1 MLSALKPLRVLSD
14 GTGVKTNMI
23 PRDTFPGDELTAQE
37 KKEYD
42 YLGEELDG
50 SAFFRFKGQV
60 YGLHEFVKTEL
71 DGPLH
76 KGRWFGIASQ
86 SAFHAIV
93 ISFECI
99 HEVVVGQVF
108 S

>member
-1 MLSALKPLRVLSD
+1 MLSALKPKRVLSD
-14 GTGVKTNMI
+14 GSAVKTNLI
-23 PRDTFPGDELTAQE
+23 PRDTICGADLTAQE
-37 KKEYD
+37 RKEYD

-50 SAFFRFKGQV
+50 SVFFRFKGQV
-60 YGLHEFVKTEL
+60 YGLCEFMKTER
-71 DGPLH
+71 DGPLE

-86 SAFHAIV
+86 SAFHAVV
-93 ISFECI
+93 ISFECV

>member
-23 PRDTFPGDELTAQE
+23 PRDTICGYDLTEQE

-42 YLGEELDG
+42 YLGDELGG
-50 SAFFRFKGQV
+50 SVFFRFKGQV
-60 YGLHEFVKTEL
+60 YGLCEFERTHP

-93 ISFECI
+93 ISFECV